1 MKKTIYLALSVLAA
15 ATVFAS
21 CNKTE
26 TEKVGEP
33 SVTAV
38 LDNAT
43 TTSLSYKLEPVNAVK
58 CAWVIL
64 ESNGDVPSA
73 ETVLAEGVP
82 AHANEPSVVVM
93 EDLAPNT
100 GYKIVVAVENAS
112 KKTASVTVAGKT
124 EDVPAIEFDKN
135 RATGKKYGSTNFGI
149 TLRTEVD
156 GVDYEADLDVYGD
169 FSAGYVTAGTYTVS
183 SGYEGNVVSTA
194 YSGTYVQIGKDQ
206 KYPTS
211 GTVTFAINDDKTYSI
226 EIRFAFSDGTF
237 FHGVFNGPI
246 DGIEIL

>member
-38 LDNAT
+38 LENAT

-124 EDVPAIEFDKN
+124 

-183 SGYEGNVVSTA
+183 SEYEGNVVSTA
-194 YSGTYVQIGKDQ
+194 YSGTYVQIGNDQ

-211 GTVTFAINDDKTYSI
+211 GTVTFATNDDKTYSI
-226 EIRFAFSDGTF
+226 EIRFAFSDDTF

>member
-64 ESNGDVPSA
+64 ESDGDVPSA

-93 EDLAPNT
+93 EDLTPNT
-100 GYKIVVAVENAS
+100 DYKMVVAVENAD
-112 KKTASVTVAGKT
+112 KK
-124 EDVPAIEFDKN
+124 P
-135 RATGKKYGSTNFGI
+135 
-149 TLRTEVD
+149 L
-156 GVDYEADLDVYGD
+156 
-169 FSAGYVTAGTYTVS
+169 
-183 SGYEGNVVSTA
+183 
-194 YSGTYVQIGKDQ
+194 
-206 KYPTS
+206 P
-211 GTVTFAINDDKTYSI
+211 
-226 EIRFAFSDGTF
+226 
-237 FHGVFNGPI
+237 
-246 DGIEIL
+246 

>member
-15 ATVFAS
+15 ATTFAS

-64 ESNGDVPSA
+64 ESDGDVPSA

-100 GYKIVVAVENAS
+100 DYKMVVAVENAD

-135 RATGKKYGSTNFGI
+135 RATGKKYGSTNFAI

-169 FSAGYVTAGTYTVS
+169 FSVGYVTAGTYTVS
-183 SGYEGNVVSTA
+183 SESEGNVVSTA
-194 YSGTYVQIGKDQ
+194 YSGTYVQIGNDS

-211 GTVTFAINDDKTYSI
+211 GTVTFATNDDKTYSI
-226 EIRFAFSDGTF
+226 EIRFVLGDGTF
-237 FHGVFNGPI
+237 FHGVFNGPV

>member
-64 ESNGDVPSA
+64 ESNGDIPSA

-135 RATGKKYGSTNFGI
+135 RATGREF
-149 TLRTEVD
+149 
-156 GVDYEADLDVYGD
+156 
-169 FSAGYVTAGTYTVS
+169 
-183 SGYEGNVVSTA
+183 
-194 YSGTYVQIGKDQ
+194 
-206 KYPTS
+206 
-211 GTVTFAINDDKTYSI
+211 
-226 EIRFAFSDGTF
+226 
-237 FHGVFNGPI
+237 
-246 DGIEIL
+246 